1 MEILR
6 NLMYV
11 ATLFPYAS
19 IAFLVAGLS
28 FYYSAK
34 MLLKMERAERK
45 RKPGVLNFS
54 DIRKRLAHNQLP
66 AHQIRYAARMRR
78 SA

>member
-6 NLMYV
+6 NLLYV
-11 ATLFPYAS
+11 ATLFPLAS
-19 IAFLVAGLS
+19 FGLLFFGVT

-34 MLLKMERAERK
+34 TLLKMERAERK
-45 RKPGVLNFS
+45 RKPYVIRFS
-54 DIRKRLAHNQLP
+54 DIRSRIAINQQ
-66 AHQIRYAARMRR
+66 AGNQIRYAARRRR